1 MNISIKQI
9 IKVVGG
15 KPSGGDCSR
24 KITAVAIDSRKVV
37 PGSMFVAFAGEHADG
52 HDYLEE
58 CARKGAFAALVE
70 RDTPQWGEMVTIR
83 VDNTLAALQRLAAWQ
98 RRQLKGLQ
106 VLGITGSSGKTTTKE
121 LVAGVL
127 AQKYSVFKSRGNHN
141 NAIGLPLMIFE
152 LEANHQWAVLEMGMS
167 ARGEIKEL
175 CAISRPGLGIIT
187 NIGEAHMEHLGSQQ
201 AIMEAK
207 FELAQDLKP
216 PCLMILNGDDPW
228 QRRKVREG
236 LPGVKVIFYGLNP
249 ENSIRAVNIQTSA
262 EGSSFDVEWSGKSIH
277 VELGLLGAHNVMNAL
292 AAFAAGL
299 VLDIEPSAIASG
311 LGLVRGEG
319 RRLQPFEI
327 NGLTLIDD
335 SYNANPDSM
344 GKALA
349 VLGTYP
355 PGRRKVAF
363 LGDMLELG
371 PSSPDKHQQVGMVA
385 AGQQLGLLVAVGSF
399 AEDVKQGAIQA
410 GMEEGAVITWPDSK
424 VAGAS
429 VDSLLPGDVV
439 LVKGSLG
446 SEMDRIVQAI
456 KAGRTEKC

>member
-15 KPSGGDCSR
+15 KPSAGDFSQ
-24 KITAVAIDSRKVV
+24 KVTSVVIDSRKVM
-37 PGSMFVAFAGEHADG
+37 PGSMFVAFAGEHTDG
-52 HDYLEE
+52 HNYLAE
-58 CARKGAFAALVE
+58 CARKGAIAALVE
-70 RDTPQWGEMVTIR
+70 RDVPPCGEMVTIQ
-83 VDNTLAALQRLAAWQ
+83 VDNTFAALQRLATWQ
-98 RRQLKGLQ
+98 RLQLKDIQ
-106 VLGITGSSGKTTTKE
+106 VLGVTGSSGKTTTKE

-127 AQKYSVFKSRGNHN
+127 SQKYSVFKSRGNHN

-152 LEANHQWAVLEMGMS
+152 MQEHHQWAVLEMGMS

-207 FELAQDLKP
+207 FELAQDLEP

-228 QRRKVREG
+228 QRRKVKEG
-236 LPGVKVIFYGLNP
+236 LPGVKVIFYGLDP
-249 ENSIRAVNIQTSA
+249 ENNIRAVNIQTGV
-262 EGSSFDVEWSGKSIH
+262 EGSSFDVQWSGKSIR
-277 VELGLLGAHNVMNAL
+277 VELGLLGAHNVSNAL

-299 VLDIEPSAIASG
+299 VLDVEPRAIVMGLAS
-311 LGLVRGEG
+311 VRGEG

-355 PGRRKVAF
+355 PRRRKVAF

-371 PSSPDKHQQVGMVA
+371 PSSPEKHRQVGRVA
-385 AGQQLGLLVAVGSF
+385 AGQQLGLLVAVGQY
-399 AEDVKQGAIQA
+399 AEDVRQGAIQA
-410 GMEEGAVITWPDSK
+410 GMGDRLIITWPDSK
-424 VAGAS
+424 EALSS

-446 SEMDRIVQAI
+446 AEMDRIVQVI
-456 KAGRTEKC
+456 KAGGTEKC

>member
-24 KITAVAIDSRKVV
+24 KITSVAIDSRKVV

-152 LEANHQWAVLEMGMS
+152 LEAHHQWAVLEMGMS

-228 QRRKVREG
+228 
-236 LPGVKVIFYGLNP
+236 
-249 ENSIRAVNIQTSA
+249 
-262 EGSSFDVEWSGKSIH
+262 
-277 VELGLLGAHNVMNAL
+277 
-292 AAFAAGL
+292 
-299 VLDIEPSAIASG
+299 
-311 LGLVRGEG
+311 
-319 RRLQPFEI
+319 
-327 NGLTLIDD
+327 
-335 SYNANPDSM
+335 
-344 GKALA
+344 
-349 VLGTYP
+349 
-355 PGRRKVAF
+355 
-363 LGDMLELG
+363 
-371 PSSPDKHQQVGMVA
+371 
-385 AGQQLGLLVAVGSF
+385 
-399 AEDVKQGAIQA
+399 
-410 GMEEGAVITWPDSK
+410 
-424 VAGAS
+424 
-429 VDSLLPGDVV
+429 
-439 LVKGSLG
+439 
-446 SEMDRIVQAI
+446 
-456 KAGRTEKC
+456 